1 MQNGDDTSKD
11 ANFIMLQL
19 VNALKVLQA
28 QGVEELPQSLS
39 CFVLC
44 REMDKDTNNKLYVLQ
59 GYVCVWLLLLQIF
72 SVYTSFSLKIIVCF
86 CCIIQWSS
94 TFNMNQGFL
103 SIFASFSMLQDV
115 TSYIKLFKSYFEA
128 Y

>member
-1 MQNGDDTSKD
+1 MAVLPWLNVNTIQSYGELLKCRSMQNGDDTSKD

-59 GYVCVWLLLLQIF
+59 GYVCAVV
-72 SVYTSFSLKIIVCF
+72 SAVYVYTQLLVQKLQFI
-86 CCIIQWSS
+86 
-94 TFNMNQGFL
+94 FL
-103 SIFASFSMLQDV
+103 A
-115 TSYIKLFKSYFEA
+115 
-128 Y
+128 